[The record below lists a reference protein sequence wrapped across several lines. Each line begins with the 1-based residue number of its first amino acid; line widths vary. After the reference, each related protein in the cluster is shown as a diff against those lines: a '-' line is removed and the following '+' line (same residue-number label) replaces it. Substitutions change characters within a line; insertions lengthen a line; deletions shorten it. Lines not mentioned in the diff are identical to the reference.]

1 MARIWRIC
9 FTVRGSVRTR
19 TMMVNRI
26 MAMPIWLKL
35 ITYSTS
41 SVLSMGRIMNWVHT
55 QSMASNG
62 PYPTTKSLA
71 KISRTVSPETLW
83 L

>member
-1 MARIWRIC
+1 
-9 FTVRGSVRTR
+9 
-19 TMMVNRI
+19 MMVNRI

-35 ITYSTS
+35 MTYSTS

-62 PYPTTKSLA
+62 RYPTTTKKLPEFT
-71 KISRTVSPETLW
+71 RTVSPETIW
-83 L
+83 LR